1 MASPLNKIFF
11 DFIILNNSLEKNFT
25 KLGDLKRV
33 ERNIISNLNYKN
45 EKFLTLSLVTKV
57 LPIIFGRTE

>member
-33 ERNIISNLNYKN
+33 KRNIISNLNYKN
-45 EKFLTLSLVTKV
+45 EKILILSLVTKV
-57 LPIIFGRTE
+57 LPIKFGRTE

>member
-45 EKFLTLSLVTKV
+45 EKFLNLSFVTKV
-57 LPIIFGRTE
+57 LPIKLGRTL